1 MARRTSGSSSTVNK
15 TGFGISLRCG
25 ARGFRCVLRGRL
37 YGCSFFSCRPQVTIP
52 DAPMSSPLDQSI
64 VDLSSADAAKRL
76 AATGE
81 IYRLG
86 RAAAG
91 SAISE
96 WWAESE
102 LSALLL
108 GSNLVIT
115 VGLAV
120 QRDTFG
126 RIRIA
131 NGTPRLADVP
141 PDQDAEEFELHFEE
155 GISLDILTTREPG
168 GSGAI
173 AKYLTKFGEGIQ
185 QVEYRC
191 ANVDRAK
198 EILKEKFRVDA
209 VYPATHQGADG
220 TRVNFFLVPSPDGG
234 KVLIEMYELQSRG

>member
-1 MARRTSGSSSTVNK
+1 
-15 TGFGISLRCG
+15 
-25 ARGFRCVLRGRL
+25 
-37 YGCSFFSCRPQVTIP
+37 
-52 DAPMSSPLDQSI
+52 MSSPLDQSI

-191 ANVDRAK
+191 ANVDRATQ
-198 EILKEKFRVDA
+198 ILKDKFRVDA
-209 VYPATHQGADG
+209 VYPTTRAGVDG
-220 TRVNFFLVPSPDGG
+220 TRVNFFLVPSADRG
-234 KVLIEMYELQSRG
+234 KVLIELYESQSRG

>member
-1 MARRTSGSSSTVNK
+1 
-15 TGFGISLRCG
+15 
-25 ARGFRCVLRGRL
+25 
-37 YGCSFFSCRPQVTIP
+37 
-52 DAPMSSPLDQSI
+52 MSSPLSAAI
-64 VDLSSADAAKRL
+64 AGLSAAEATVRQT
-76 AATGE
+76 AAEE

-96 WWAESE
+96 WWTAAE

-108 GSNLVIT
+108 APNPAVT

-120 QRDTFG
+120 ARETFSP
-126 RIRIA
+126 IRIA

-141 PDQDAEEFELHFEE
+141 ADQDAEEFELHFAN

-168 GSGAI
+168 GNGAI
-173 AKYLTKFGEGIQ
+173 ARFLAKLGEGVQ

-191 ANVDRAK
+191 SNVDRATA
-198 EILKEKFRVDA
+198 ILKEKFRIA
-209 VYPATHQGADG
+209 SIYPETRANADS

-234 KVLIEMYELQSRG
+234 KVLIELYEAAVAPGKI

>member
-1 MARRTSGSSSTVNK
+1 
-15 TGFGISLRCG
+15 
-25 ARGFRCVLRGRL
+25 
-37 YGCSFFSCRPQVTIP
+37 
-52 DAPMSSPLDQSI
+52 MSSPLDQSI
-64 VDLSSADAAKRL
+64 ADLSSADASKRN
-76 AATGE
+76 AAAGE

-86 RAAAG
+86 RATAG
-91 SAISE
+91 SAISV
-96 WWAESE
+96 WWTESE

-108 GSNLVIT
+108 GPNPAIT

-141 PDQDAEEFELHFEE
+141 PDQDAEEFELHFAE

-191 ANVDRAK
+191 ANVDRAMQ
-198 EILKEKFRVDA
+198 ILKEKFRVDA
-209 VYPATHQGADG
+209 VYPATRAGADG
-220 TRVNFFLVPSPDGG
+220 TRVNFFLVASPDGG
-234 KVLIEMYELQSRG
+234 KVLIELYELQSR